1 MSTTA
6 DRYREKFNILK
17 ERNLIGNKR
26 LKTENEEYK
35 QLIQI
40 TKVNICDDAEYVQDL
55 DTNFSRISDIMA
67 ILMNSLKKYNAPNN
81 DVRGWAKLIGAF
93 DEKTASEKVNFRSQD
108 EEYISQLEIILDEI
122 QMSTDDFE
130 KLYKMKNES
139 NVEFHDQ
146 NHKMSKVSDDLDIDK
161 YLSTEATQLQ
171 KDQEV
176 ERILSAFKLNP
187 FDLLDLSPYCTEK
200 DIKNAYR
207 RKSLLIH
214 PDKTSHP
221 KAQEAFS
228 LLKKAK
234 ITLINEQ
241 KLKPNDSIINTPEF
255 NLQIKQKTKEIL
267 IEQELRRRK
276 LLKRDLEAQGLA
288 AQKAEQVEKER
299 KRKAEEDKLWEE
311 TREQRVNNWRDFQT
325 KKNSSNSS
333 GSSAK
338 KKKKSGNEFKPPKV
352 LAEDPTKPYIKR
364 PTNS

>member
-1 MSTTA
+1 M
-6 DRYREKFNILK
+6 
-17 ERNLIGNKR
+17 
-26 LKTENEEYK
+26 
-35 QLIQI
+35 
-40 TKVNICDDAEYVQDL
+40 
-55 DTNFSRISDIMA
+55 
-67 ILMNSLKKYNAPNN
+67 
-81 DVRGWAKLIGAF
+81 
-93 DEKTASEKVNFRSQD
+93 
-108 EEYISQLEIILDEI
+108 
-122 QMSTDDFE
+122 
-130 KLYKMKNES
+130 
-139 NVEFHDQ
+139 
-146 NHKMSKVSDDLDIDK
+146 SDDLDIDK

-228 LLKKAK
+228 LLKKAETDLSNEKSRQFLLTIVDEAK

-241 KLKPNDSIINTPEF
+241 KLKPNDSIINTPGF

-325 KKNSSNSS
+325 KKSNSS

-338 KKKKSGNEFKPPKV
+338 KKKKLGNEFKPPKV
-352 LAEDPTKPYIKR
+352 LAEDPAKPYIKR
-364 PTNS
+364 HTNS